1 MLDPTMVAVLEQLK
15 DIKPMDQMSLD
26 ELRAFVTPMPMERRR
41 PVASVEDIVIPPAI
55 PARVYRPTQTKID
68 ALLIYFH
75 GGGFVIGTVETHD
88 HVAREF
94 CEALGCTTISVDYR
108 LAPEHRFPAAPD
120 DCLAAVRWAGENA
133 AALGVPSGRI
143 ILIGDSA
150 GGNLATVTCA
160 RLRDEGGPAIAGQI
174 LAYPVTDY
182 HSPPTH
188 SYLAN
193 AEGYSL
199 TRGAMIRF
207 WRDYLVD
214 EAESRHPH
222 AAPMR
227 AADLSNL
234 PPALVLTAEYDPLR
248 DEGEAYAARLEQAG
262 VGVKLIRYDGL
273 IHGFLRMTSVSP
285 PAAGALTDIA
295 DWCQALPR

>member
-41 PVASVEDIVIPPAI
+41 PVASVEDIVIPPAL
-55 PARVYRPTQTKID
+55 PARLYRPTQAKTD

-94 CEALGCTTISVDYR
+94 CEALGCATISVDYR

-182 HSPPTH
+182 HSPPTP

-207 WRDYLVD
+207 WHDYLVE

-262 VGVKLIRYDGL
+262 VAVKLIRYDGL

-285 PAAGALTDIA
+285 RAAGALTDIA
-295 DWCQALPR
+295 DWCQALPQ